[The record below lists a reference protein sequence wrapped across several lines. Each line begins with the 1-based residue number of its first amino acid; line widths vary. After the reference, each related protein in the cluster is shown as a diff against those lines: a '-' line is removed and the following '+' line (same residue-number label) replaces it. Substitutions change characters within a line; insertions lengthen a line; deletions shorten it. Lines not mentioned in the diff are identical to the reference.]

1 MSQTQQTPLT
11 YARITEDVV
20 RMVDKPSKKW
30 WALFI
35 PTVMLVGLGVTC
47 FFYQV
52 AEGLGVAGYRHP
64 VFWGVYITDFVFWV
78 GIAHSGTLISAIL
91 YLFRARF
98 RMSIYRIAEAM
109 TVFAVLT
116 AGLFPIIHLGRPW
129 NFLWLIPY
137 PNSRELWI
145 NFKSPLVWDVFAVS
159 TYLTVSS
166 VFFVVGMIPDIAAI
180 RDKVKETPRKII
192 YSILSFG
199 WKGSNREWLHYTR
212 AYLYFAAL
220 ATPLVLSVHSVCLL
234 YTSPS
239 PRDRTRSRMPSSA

>member
-11 YARITEDVV
+11 YARITEDIV
-20 RMVDKPSKKW
+20 RMVDKPSAKW
-30 WALFI
+30 WALFL
-35 PTVMLVGLGVTC
+35 PTVALVGLGVTC

-116 AGLFPIIHLGRPW
+116 AGLFPIIHL
-129 NFLWLIPY
+129 
-137 PNSRELWI
+137 
-145 NFKSPLVWDVFAVS
+145 
-159 TYLTVSS
+159 
-166 VFFVVGMIPDIAAI
+166 
-180 RDKVKETPRKII
+180 
-192 YSILSFG
+192 
-199 WKGSNREWLHYTR
+199 
-212 AYLYFAAL
+212 
-220 ATPLVLSVHSVCLL
+220 
-234 YTSPS
+234 
-239 PRDRTRSRMPSSA
+239 